1 MPAEKKNKRDE
12 LNEFVKYQEF
22 IFPDRSRE
30 SQKGSR
36 KEAGQAGLK
45 LENGAWLSEVKVR
58 YECYGKLNQEKSNA
72 ILIIHALTG
81 NHHAAGYYPNEKS
94 PGWWNNFIGPGK
106 AFDTNKYFVVC
117 SNNLG
122 GCSGTTGPNS
132 IMPDKKRV
140 YGLNFPQITLSD
152 MVNVQHR
159 LMEHLGIPFFHTIA
173 GGSMGGMM
181 ALYWSVHFP
190 ECVKNV
196 IAIATTAAQ
205 NSQSIAFSEVG
216 RQAILKDKDFKEGYY
231 TENDGG
237 AIPKAGLSIARMLAH
252 ITYLSDESMRK
263 KFGRERKKKNNQNPG
278 FSAEVEFEIESY
290 LRYQG
295 AKFTDRFDANSY
307 LYITKAL
314 NYFNL
319 KDGFPSLEAAFRK
332 SKAKYLVICFD
343 SDWLYPSYM
352 SRELVEAMLN
362 AEREASFIEIESQA
376 GHDAFLLEKDK
387 LTAVIKP
394 FLTGVS

>member
-1 MPAEKKNKRDE
+1 MLQTSPTNKSAEKATKK
-12 LNEFVKYQEF
+12 K
-22 IFPDRSRE
+22 IF
-30 SQKGSR
+30 SQYYDFTFPKQNS
-36 KEAGQAGLK
+36 LK
-45 LENGAWLSEVKVR
+45 LENGSYLDQVTVR
-58 YECYGKLNQEKSNA
+58 YEYYGKLNKKKDNA

-94 PGWWNNFIGPGK
+94 PGWWDNFIGPGK
-106 AFDTNKYFVVC
+106 TFDTKKYFVLC

-132 IMPDKKRV
+132 LIPGKKRV

-152 MVNVQHR
+152 MVKVQFH
-159 LMEHLGIPFFHTIA
+159 LMQHLKIPFFHTIA
-173 GGSMGGMM
+173 GGSMGAMM
-181 ALYWSVHFP
+181 ALYWSVHYAKW
-190 ECVKNV
+190 VKNV
-196 IAIATTAAQ
+196 VAIATTAAQ

-216 RQAILKDKDFKEGYY
+216 RQAIIRDKDFNQGYY
-231 TENDGG
+231 AEKKGNI
-237 AIPKAGLSIARMLAH
+237 IPRNGLSIARMLAH

-263 KFGRERKKKNNQNPG
+263 KFGRQRKNNNNQKPG
-278 FSAEVEFEIESY
+278 FVSEVEFEIESY

-319 KDGFPSLEAAFRK
+319 SDGFLNLEQAFKK
-332 SKAKYLVICFD
+332 STSKYLVICFN
-343 SDWLYPSYM
+343 SDWLYPPYM

-362 AEREASFIEIESQA
+362 AGREASFVELESQT

-387 LTAVIKP
+387 LSRVIKP
-394 FLTGVS
+394 FLKGNS